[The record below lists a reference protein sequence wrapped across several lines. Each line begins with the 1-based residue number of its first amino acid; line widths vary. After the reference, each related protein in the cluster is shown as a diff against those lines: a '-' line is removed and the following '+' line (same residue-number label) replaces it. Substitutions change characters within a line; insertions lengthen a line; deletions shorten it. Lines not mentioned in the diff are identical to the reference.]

1 MFNYSKIVVESF
13 GLGIVIFI
21 VNVIDVDFLVGIVV
35 IEMDY
40 FVLYISICIC
50 IIYKWYYI
58 VFYIK
63 FYIDILVF
71 I

>member
-1 MFNYSKIVVESF
+1 MFNYNKIVVESF

-40 FVLYISICIC
+40 FVLYISICI
-50 IIYKWYYI
+50 IY
-58 VFYIK
+58 
-63 FYIDILVF
+63 
-71 I
+71 

>member
-21 VNVIDVDFLVGIVV
+21 VNVIDVDFLVSIVVV

-40 FVLYISICIC
+40 FVLYISICI
-50 IIYKWYYI
+50 IY
-58 VFYIK
+58 
-63 FYIDILVF
+63 
-71 I
+71 

>member
-40 FVLYISICIC
+40 FVLYISICI
-50 IIYKWYYI
+50 IYKCYYI

-63 FYIDILVF
+63 FYIDNIVF

>member
-40 FVLYISICIC
+40 FVLYISICI
-50 IIYKWYYI
+50 IYKWYYI

>member
-21 VNVIDVDFLVGIVV
+21 VNVIDVDFLVSIVVV

-40 FVLYISICIC
+40 FVLYISI
-50 IIYKWYYI
+50 
-58 VFYIK
+58 
-63 FYIDILVF
+63 
-71 I
+71 

>member
-40 FVLYISICIC
+40 FVLYIIGSIC
-50 IIYKWYYI
+50 IIY
-58 VFYIK
+58 
-63 FYIDILVF
+63 
-71 I
+71 